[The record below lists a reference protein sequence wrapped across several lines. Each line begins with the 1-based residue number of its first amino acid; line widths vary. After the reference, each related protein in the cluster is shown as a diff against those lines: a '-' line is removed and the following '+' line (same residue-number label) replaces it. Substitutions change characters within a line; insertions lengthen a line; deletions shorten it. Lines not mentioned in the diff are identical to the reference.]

1 MLDTN
6 AYSDL
11 MRNGRWGAEVASA
24 TKVKIS
30 TIVIGELY
38 HGFFGGNRLA
48 ENVRILNEFLDQPV
62 VEMVLVC
69 RQTAEVFGEMIAPL
83 QSKGV
88 KIPTND
94 IWVAAASF
102 VNQTTLLTTDT
113 DFRHF
118 PQVRTVRPSC

>member
-11 MRNGRWGAEVASA
+11 MRNGRWGVEVASA

-38 HGFFGGNRLA
+38 HGFCGGDRFA
-48 ENVRILNEFLDQPV
+48 ENVRTLNEFLVQPV
-62 VEMVLVC
+62 VELVPVC

-83 QSKGV
+83 KNKGV
-88 KIPTND
+88 TIPTND

-102 VNQTTLLTTDT
+102 VNQTTLLTSDS
-113 DFRHF
+113 DFKHF
-118 PQVRTVRPSC
+118 PQVRTLMPGR